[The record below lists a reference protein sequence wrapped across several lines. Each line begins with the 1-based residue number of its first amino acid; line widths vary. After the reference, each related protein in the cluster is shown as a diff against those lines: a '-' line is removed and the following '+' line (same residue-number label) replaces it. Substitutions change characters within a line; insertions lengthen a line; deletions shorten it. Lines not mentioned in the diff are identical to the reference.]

1 MSFTARLNKIKTKI
15 RSKINLIKRIKSFK
29 WNTSIKTSIKLY
41 KSYIRSIFDYCLTI
55 VQTSTE
61 KIKNEIQKIQ
71 NSILKTIKY
80 FPTICSTNYIHQ
92 ELKIEKFADRTNKQ
106 TFLQIHV
113 EKMLNSI
120 IINNVKEYL
129 QKNTPNSRI
138 KNKFTTPFEVWSNI
152 HNLEN

>member
-1 MSFTARLNKIKTKI
+1 MSFTAHLNKIK
-15 RSKINLIKRIKSFK
+15 SKISSKTNLIKRIKSFK

-92 ELKIEKFADRTNKQ
+92 ELKIEKFADRTNKLFYRY
-106 TFLQIHV
+106 TSK
-113 EKMLNSI
+113 KMLNSI

-129 QKNTPNSRI
+129 QKNPPNSRI